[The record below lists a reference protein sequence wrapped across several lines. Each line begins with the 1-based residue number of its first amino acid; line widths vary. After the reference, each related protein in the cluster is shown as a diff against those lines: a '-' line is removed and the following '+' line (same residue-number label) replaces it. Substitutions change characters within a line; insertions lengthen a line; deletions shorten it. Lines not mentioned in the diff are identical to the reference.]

1 MPETTLFHHL
11 RQRDALERLFCGYGA
26 LLAGIF
32 ILVTINLIRSG
43 DFYMRQ
49 TTIYNQTGNISLLL
63 CIMAA
68 LLITASACS
77 RRRIYPIGA
86 IVVAMGIMAASG
98 LTIFPTLKHNWVE
111 YLLFFVLLGWY
122 GGMFLLPP
130 RNPALASPESSSPD
144 LNHPPK
150 PCTLPAH

>member
-49 TTIYNQTGNISLLL
+49 AGTNPLTTDISLLL
-63 CIMAA
+63 CITAA
-68 LLITASACS
+68 ILITASACS
-77 RRRIYPIGA
+77 RRHIYPIGA
-86 IVVAMGIMAASG
+86 IIAAVGIMAASG
-98 LTIFPTLKHNWVE
+98 LTIFPTLKHNWVA
-111 YLLFFVLLGWY
+111 YLMFFVLLGWY

-130 RNPALASPESSSPD
+130 VILLWHRRNHLRQ
-144 LNHPPK
+144 
-150 PCTLPAH
+150 T